1 MGNFFLIKSD
11 KYGKIVLSIFQGEF
25 LRKTRKL
32 LKNVHVIQQEKS
44 TIKLFRVKR
53 LFWSTK
59 K

>member
-11 KYGKIVLSIFQGEF
+11 KYGKMVVSIFQEEF

-32 LKNVHVIQQEKS
+32 LKNVHVIPQEKS
-44 TIKLFRVKR
+44 TIKLFRIKQ

-59 K
+59 R